1 MKRNLQLDVLSWETV
16 KNGIVEA
23 FYPKY
28 NPDKQPVSW
37 ILRSLPDAYK
47 EILNYINTDTP
58 PKISNS
64 NIAGAVYFG
73 FMANE
78 FQDLKAWIRE
88 RRSQLSPNNPQ
99 EFYNNTVAIE
109 NEITYYNAFCC
120 KEMNKLD
127 NMIQNYVEAVYE
139 NATNITF
146 YNSKYRIE
154 SEAAY
159 NAECYLNT
167 IDAATLLQLVNYTLL
182 IHKMSANYK
191 NLPPA
196 QKPLAKETISET
208 KTKMRKLCCKLKA
221 LKCKSMIHEIWK
233 HEVKNS
239 LDQLEHTIGDFIDKD
254 GLCLAKDLT
263 TGEYTYSVHTISSQI
278 DIEVK
283 IRKPYLKK

>member
-28 NPDKQPVSW
+28 NPEKQPVSW

-47 EILNYINTDTP
+47 EILSYINTDTP
-58 PKISNS
+58 SKISNS

-88 RRSQLSPNNPQ
+88 RRSQLSPSNPQ
-99 EFYNNTVAIE
+99 KFYNNTAAIE
-109 NEITYYNAFCC
+109 KEIRYYNAYCH
-120 KEMNKLD
+120 KEMNNLD
-127 NMIQNYVEAVYE
+127 DMIKSYVEAVYE

-146 YNSKYRIE
+146 YNSKYLIE

-159 NAECYLNT
+159 KAERYLEA
-167 IDAATLLQLVNYTLL
+167 IDAATLLELINYTLL
-182 IHKMSANYK
+182 IHGTNSNYK
-191 NLPPA
+191 NLPLE
-196 QKPLAKETISET
+196 QKAFAKETISET
-208 KTKMRKLCCKLKA
+208 KAKMRKLCCKLKA

-233 HEVKNS
+233 YEVKDS
-239 LDQLEHTIGDFIDKD
+239 LDQLEQIIGDFIDKD